1 MRRSVRVFP
10 RWGTVHEEINVTFCL
25 AYTTTKYYLV
35 EAWSGSECCS
45 CITKPSTI
53 AINNI
58 SLCITFVLLW
68 RFCCCCCTFVCL
80 FLLLLFVCL
89 LVCFFSKSSSDR
101 KRRNMNSKSAVYFWL
116 DRQCF
121 TFHWTFNIYHHL
133 SKCDAWTPCTPT
145 CGKRSIR
152 TGNLSIHLKYIPP
165 PCRNSFNKMERK
177 KKA

>member
-45 CITKPSTI
+45 CIIKPSTI
-53 AINNI
+53 AINNT

-89 LVCFFSKSSSDR
+89 FVCLFFLNRLLTENDVTWTVNQLFAFDLTDSVSH
-101 KRRNMNSKSAVYFWL
+101 
-116 DRQCF
+116 F
-121 TFHWTFNIYHHL
+121 T
-133 SKCDAWTPCTPT
+133 
-145 CGKRSIR
+145 
-152 TGNLSIHLKYIPP
+152 
-165 PCRNSFNKMERK
+165 ERLIFIIIFPSVTLGHP
-177 KKA
+177 AHQHVANGVFE